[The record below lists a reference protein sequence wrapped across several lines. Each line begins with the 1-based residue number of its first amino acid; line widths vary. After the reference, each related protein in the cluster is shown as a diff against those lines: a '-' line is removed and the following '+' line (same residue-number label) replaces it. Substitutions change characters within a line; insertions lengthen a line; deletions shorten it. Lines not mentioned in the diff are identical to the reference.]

1 LEFWRALGD
10 ALTTSLTEPMVFV
23 NPIKTRT
30 VDGNQQQCM
39 QPFGMFIYVDFGDP
53 VGPTENDL
61 GRAPTAIPRDYP

>member
-1 LEFWRALGD
+1 
-10 ALTTSLTEPMVFV
+10 MVFV